1 MLLRNRKFAIALML
15 LTLSGCTDA
24 VVWLTKEDASWS
36 FIQARCQFRLGEIET
51 TATQISIPLQVW
63 DQYDSGVCMY
73 DAKGRV
79 AEHRIE
85 VTFRKGLCSGGAF
98 VPLVARVS
106 RPRPGDYQIVYGDPA
121 AGYPVIDSLH
131 VD

>member
-1 MLLRNRKFAIALML
+1 MRNRKLAISFLL

-24 VVWLTKEDASWS
+24 VVWMTKEDASWS
-36 FIQARCQFRLGEIET
+36 FIQTRCQGIKLGEIET
-51 TATQISIPLQVW
+51 TATQISSPLQVW
-63 DQYDSGVCMY
+63 DQYDSGICMY

-85 VTFRKGLCSGGAF
+85 VTFRKGLCSGGAIP
-98 VPLVARVS
+98 PLVVRV
-106 RPRPGDYQIVYGDPA
+106 RKPQPGDYQIVYGDPA
-121 AGYPVIDSLH
+121 AGYPVIGSLH